1 MTKKPILADKKHPY
15 ADLIDLVVDEQRAG
29 YSRCVLT
36 VDEKHLNPHHVVH
49 GAVLYAMADTGMG
62 AALYPTLD
70 EGEICATIQITVN
83 YFKPV
88 YSGQVV
94 CVTGVINRGKSVANL
109 ESRLMVGDTLVASA
123 NGNYSIFRP
132 AKRPNADG

>member
-1 MTKKPILADKKHPY
+1 MSRPKLAEQKHPY

-29 YSRCVLT
+29 FSRCVLT
-36 VDEKHLNPHHVVH
+36 VGEKHLNPHHVVH

-88 YSGQVV
+88 YEGQVV

-123 NGNYSIFRP
+123 NGNYSIFKPTQR
-132 AKRPNADG
+132 AKSGG